1 MARAHVVAREYPL
14 AREFVSKAREQLHV
28 VSLDDEDRKIYSDQ
42 IDETERM
49 IPK

>member
-1 MARAHVVAREYPL
+1 MATEYPL
-14 AREFVSKAREQLHV
+14 AREFVSKARVQLLA
-28 VSLDDEDRKIYSDQ
+28 VSLDDENRKTYSDQ